1 MTQSNQPF
9 DRHDENTGRIPAQSS
24 VPPAETGIDGADT
37 TLDGANEDTDAA
49 LEESGIQPTGTR
61 RRVANAAL
69 AGATFGAVV
78 SAAAAAFTG
87 KGVGEGL
94 KAIVEGVTDLVI
106 KGATA
111 SVSPT
116 IEGAMDTLKG
126 AAAGV
131 QPTIEYPWDTVQ
143 SATGVQLAIEDASN
157 TLKGAAAGVQ
167 PAIEDA
173 SNTLK
178 ATAAGVQP
186 TIEDPWDTLK
196 GSAGVQP
203 TIEDASNTLK
213 AAAEPVV
220 KPPVSPVDS
229 IPQFLDTPPG
239 TGATGS
245 VANDVMNSSALV
257 QLLLS
262 QVGSELAMSFYEQ
275 LPAVVL
281 AEIQRLSTNPTPEE
295 QQRIR
300 DSWTKALEPIAIAII
315 QSGQLFK
322 PSTVYPTNNGHRK
335 HTEITGGNS

>member
-49 LEESGIQPTGTR
+49 PEESGIQPTGTR

-126 AAAGV
+126 AAVGV
-131 QPTIEYPWDTVQ
+131 QPTIEYPWDTLQ
-143 SATGVQLAIEDASN
+143 SAT
-157 TLKGAAAGVQ
+157 GVQ

-178 ATAAGVQP
+178 A
-186 TIEDPWDTLK
+186 
-196 GSAGVQP
+196 
-203 TIEDASNTLK
+203 
-213 AAAEPVV
+213 AAEPV

-229 IPQFLDTPPG
+229 IPQSLDPPPA

-335 HTEITGGNS
+335 HTEVTGGNS

>member
-9 DRHDENTGRIPAQSS
+9 DRHDENTDRIPAQSS
-24 VPPAETGIDGADT
+24 VPPADTGINGADT
-37 TLDGANEDTDAA
+37 VLDGANEDTDAA
-49 LEESGIQPTGTR
+49 TEESGVQPTGTR

-111 SVSPT
+111 GVAPT

-126 AAAGV
+126 AAVGV
-131 QPTIEYPWDTVQ
+131 QPTIEYPWDTLQ
-143 SATGVQLAIEDASN
+143 SATGVQPTIEDASN
-157 TLKGAAAGVQ
+157 TLK
-167 PAIEDA
+167 P
-173 SNTLK
+173 
-178 ATAAGVQP
+178 TAAGVQP

-196 GSAGVQP
+196 PAAAGVQP
-203 TIEDASNTLK
+203 TIENASNTLK

-229 IPQFLDTPPG
+229 IPKSLDPPPA

-245 VANDVMNSSALV
+245 VASDVMNSSALV

-335 HTEITGGNS
+335 HTEVT

>member
-9 DRHDENTGRIPAQSS
+9 DRHDENTDRIPAQSS
-24 VPPAETGIDGADT
+24 VPPADTCMDAADAGVA
-37 TLDGANEDTDAA
+37 GANEETDAA
-49 LEESGIQPTGTR
+49 TEESGVQPAGTR

-87 KGVGEGL
+87 KGVGEGF
-94 KAIVEGVTDLVI
+94 KAIVEGAADLVI
-106 KGATA
+106 K
-111 SVSPT
+111 S
-116 IEGAMDTLKG
+116 

-131 QPTIEYPWDTVQ
+131 QPTIEVAMD
-143 SATGVQLAIEDASN
+143 S
-157 TLKGAAAGVQ
+157 LKGA
-167 PAIEDA
+167 
-173 SNTLK
+173 
-178 ATAAGVQP
+178 AAGVQP

-196 GSAGVQP
+196 GAVAVQPTIAIEDASDTLQSSAASVQP
-203 TIEDASNTLK
+203 TIEVARDTLQSPAASVQPTIEVARDTLQSP
-213 AAAEPVV
+213 AEPV

-229 IPQFLDTPPG
+229 IPQSIPQLDPPPA

-257 QLLLS
+257 QLLLN

-295 QQRIR
+295 QQRIK

-322 PSTVYPTNNGHRK
+322 SSNFYPTNNGYQKPIHSN
-335 HTEITGGNS
+335 GGKLN

>member
-126 AAAGV
+126 AAVGV
-131 QPTIEYPWDTVQ
+131 QPTIEYPWDTLQ
-143 SATGVQLAIEDASN
+143 SAT
-157 TLKGAAAGVQ
+157 GVQ

-173 SNTLK
+173 SNTFK
-178 ATAAGVQP
+178 GAAAGVQP

-196 GSAGVQP
+196 GAAGVQP

-213 AAAEPVV
+213 AAAEPV

-229 IPQFLDTPPG
+229 IPQSLDPPPA

-335 HTEITGGNS
+335 HTEVTGGNS

>member
-24 VPPAETGIDGADT
+24 VPPAETGINGVDT

-49 LEESGIQPTGTR
+49 TEESGIQPTGTR

-111 SVSPT
+111 GVAPT

-126 AAAGV
+126 AAVGV
-131 QPTIEYPWDTVQ
+131 QPTIEYTWDTLQ
-143 SATGVQLAIEDASN
+143 SATGVQPTIEDASN
-157 TLKGAAAGVQ
+157 TLK
-167 PAIEDA
+167 P
-173 SNTLK
+173 
-178 ATAAGVQP
+178 TAAGVQP

-196 GSAGVQP
+196 PAAAGVQP
-203 TIEDASNTLK
+203 TIENASNTLK

-220 KPPVSPVDS
+220 KPPISPVDS
-229 IPQFLDTPPG
+229 IPKSLDPPPA
-239 TGATGS
+239 TGAAGS

-300 DSWTKALEPIAIAII
+300 DSWTQALEPIAIAII

-335 HTEITGGNS
+335 HTEVT

>member
-9 DRHDENTGRIPAQSS
+9 DRHDENTDRIPAQSS
-24 VPPAETGIDGADT
+24 VPPADTGIDGADAA
-37 TLDGANEDTDAA
+37 LDGANEDTDAA
-49 LEESGIQPTGTR
+49 TEESGIQPTGTR

-94 KAIVEGVTDLVI
+94 KAIVEGAADLVI

-111 SVSPT
+111 GVPPT
-116 IEGAMDTLKG
+116 IEGAMDTLK
-126 AAAGV
+126 A
-131 QPTIEYPWDTVQ
+131 
-143 SATGVQLAIEDASN
+143 
-157 TLKGAAAGVQ
+157 
-167 PAIEDA
+167 
-173 SNTLK
+173 
-178 ATAAGVQP
+178 AAGVQP
-186 TIEDPWDTLK
+186 TIEDPWDTLQ
-196 GSAGVQP
+196 GAAGVQP
-203 TIEDASNTLK
+203 TIEASNTLK

-229 IPQFLDTPPG
+229 IPQSLDPPPA

-322 PSTVYPTNNGHRK
+322 SSTVYPTNNGHRK

>member
-126 AAAGV
+126 AAVGV
-131 QPTIEYPWDTVQ
+131 QPTIEYPWDTLQ
-143 SATGVQLAIEDASN
+143 SATGVQPAIEDASN

-167 PAIEDA
+167 P
-173 SNTLK
+173 
-178 ATAAGVQP
+178 

-196 GSAGVQP
+196 GAAGVQP

-213 AAAEPVV
+213 AAAEPV

-229 IPQFLDTPPG
+229 IPQSLDPPPA

-295 QQRIR
+295 QQRIT
-300 DSWTKALEPIAIAII
+300 DSWTQALEPIAIAII

-335 HTEITGGNS
+335 HTEATGGNS

>member
-9 DRHDENTGRIPAQSS
+9 DRHDENIDRIPAQSAQSS
-24 VPPAETGIDGADT
+24 VPPADTGMDGADAG
-37 TLDGANEDTDAA
+37 LAGANQETETTT
-49 LEESGIQPTGTR
+49 EESGVQPAGTR

-87 KGVGEGL
+87 KGVGEGF
-94 KAIVEGVTDLVI
+94 KAIVESAADLVI
-106 KGATA
+106 K
-111 SVSPT
+111 S
-116 IEGAMDTLKG
+116 

-131 QPTIEYPWDTVQ
+131 QPTIE
-143 SATGVQLAIEDASN
+143 GAIDS
-157 TLKGAAAGVQ
+157 LKGA
-167 PAIEDA
+167 
-173 SNTLK
+173 
-178 ATAAGVQP
+178 AAGVQP
-186 TIEDPWDTLK
+186 TIEDPWDTTSK
-196 GSAGVQP
+196 GAVAVQPIIAIEDGSDTFQSPAVSVQPTIEVARDTLQSSAASVQP
-203 TIEDASNTLK
+203 TIEDANDTFKS
-213 AAAEPVV
+213 AAEPV

-229 IPQFLDTPPG
+229 IPQIDPPPAAS
-239 TGATGS
+239 ATGS

-257 QLLLS
+257 QLLLN

-322 PSTVYPTNNGHRK
+322 SSNFYPTNNGYQKPIHSN
-335 HTEITGGNS
+335 GGKLN

>member
-126 AAAGV
+126 AAVGV
-131 QPTIEYPWDTVQ
+131 QPTIEYPWDTLQ
-143 SATGVQLAIEDASN
+143 SATGVQPAIEDASN

-167 PAIEDA
+167 P
-173 SNTLK
+173 
-178 ATAAGVQP
+178 

-196 GSAGVQP
+196 GSGGVQPVQP

-213 AAAEPVV
+213 AAAEPV

-229 IPQFLDTPPG
+229 IPQSLDTPPG

-335 HTEITGGNS
+335 HTEVTGGNS

>member
-9 DRHDENTGRIPAQSS
+9 DRHDENTDRIPAQSS
-24 VPPAETGIDGADT
+24 VPPADTGGDGGNAASDA
-37 TLDGANEDTDAA
+37 ANEETETTT
-49 LEESGIQPTGTR
+49 EESGVQPTGTR

-87 KGVGEGL
+87 KGVGEGF
-94 KAIVEGVTDLVI
+94 KAIVESAADLVI
-106 KGATA
+106 K
-111 SVSPT
+111 S
-116 IEGAMDTLKG
+116 

-131 QPTIEYPWDTVQ
+131 QPTIE
-143 SATGVQLAIEDASN
+143 GAIDS
-157 TLKGAAAGVQ
+157 LKGA
-167 PAIEDA
+167 
-173 SNTLK
+173 
-178 ATAAGVQP
+178 AAGVQP
-186 TIEDPWDTLK
+186 TIEDPWDTTSK
-196 GSAGVQP
+196 GAVAVQPIIAIEDGSDTLQSPAASVQP
-203 TIEDASNTLK
+203 TIEVARDTLQSSAASVQPTIEHARDTLK
-213 AAAEPVV
+213 GAAEPV

-229 IPQFLDTPPG
+229 IPQLDPPAAASA
-239 TGATGS
+239 TAASATGS

-257 QLLLS
+257 QLLLN

-295 QQRIR
+295 QQRIK

-322 PSTVYPTNNGHRK
+322 SSNFYPINNGYQKPIHSN
-335 HTEITGGNS
+335 GGKLN

>member
-24 VPPAETGIDGADT
+24 IPPAETGIDGADT

-49 LEESGIQPTGTR
+49 PEESGIQPTGTR

-126 AAAGV
+126 AAVGV
-131 QPTIEYPWDTVQ
+131 QPTIEYPWDTLQ
-143 SATGVQLAIEDASN
+143 SAT
-157 TLKGAAAGVQ
+157 GVQ

-173 SNTLK
+173 SNTFKGAAAGVQPTIEDANNTLK
-178 ATAAGVQP
+178 AAAAGVQP

-229 IPQFLDTPPG
+229 IPQSLDPPPA

-245 VANDVMNSSALV
+245 VTNDVMNSSALV

-300 DSWTKALEPIAIAII
+300 NSWTKALEPIAIAII

-335 HTEITGGNS
+335 HTEVTGGNS